1 MTNIDHRLSKTDI
14 RIIDANG
21 NAVAN
26 ENVKIKLVN
35 HEFLFGVGGF
45 DSLAYVCAED
55 EKSKAFASDKLKR
68 MEEVFNYTT
77 LPFYWGMYEKN
88 EGQPNKD
95 IMMKAVDE
103 MLSRNFTVKG
113 HPLCWHT
120 VCADWLL
127 KYDDET
133 IFKKQMERIY
143 RDVADYKGKIDIWD
157 AINEVVIMPIFDKYD
172 NAVTRICNKYG
183 QTGLVKAVFEA
194 AREVNPDARLIL
206 NDFNTSYEYEDLI
219 ERCLDAGVDIS
230 YIGIQSHQHQGYW
243 GKDKLYDVLERFSRF
258 NLPIHFTENTFVSGD
273 LIPEYIEDLNDW
285 QVDEWPSTIE
295 GEERQKNQME
305 EMYRILFA
313 DKNVTA
319 ITGWDLCDGGWLK
332 APSGILRIDNS
343 VKPAYEMLKHLI
355 KEEWTTDITV
365 KTNENGAL
373 NFEGFR
379 GDYEI
384 SVKGLIK
391 SAKLCDNTKEIVL
404 QI

>member
-1 MTNIDHRLSKTDI
+1 MSDLNHRLSKTDI

-21 NAVAN
+21 NKVAN
-26 ENVKIKLVN
+26 EEVDIKLSK
-35 HEFLFGVGGF
+35 HEFLFGIGGF
-45 DSLAYVCAED
+45 DALSYCAFED
-55 EKSKAFASDKLKR
+55 EKKTFFEEKVKR
-68 MEEVFNYTT
+68 MEDVFNYTT
-77 LPFYWGMYEKN
+77 LPFYWGMFEKE
-88 EGQPNKD
+88 EGKPNTEFMLK
-95 IMMKAVDE
+95 VTDE
-103 MLSRNFTVKG
+103 LISRGFTVKG

-143 RDVADYKGKIDIWD
+143 RDVADFKGKIDIWD

-183 QTGLVKAVFEA
+183 QIGLVKAVFEA
-194 AREVNPDARLIL
+194 AREVNPDAKLIL
-206 NDFNTSYEYEDLI
+206 NDFNTTPAYEDLI
-219 ERCLDAGVDIS
+219 ERCLDAGIDIS

-285 QVDEWPSTIE
+285 QVDKWPSTKE

-313 DKNVTA
+313 DSNVKA
-319 ITGWDLCDGGWLK
+319 ITGWDLSDGGWLN
-332 APSGILRIDNS
+332 APSGIIRTDNT
-343 VKPAYEMLKHLI
+343 VKPAYEMLENLI
-355 KEEWTTDITV
+355 KNEWNTEYKAKTDD
-365 KTNENGAL
+365 NGVIKL
-373 NFEGFR
+373 EGYK

-384 SVKGLIK
+384 SVKGLKKIV
-391 SAKLCDNTKEIVL
+391 KLCDNENEIIL
-404 QI
+404 KL